1 MGVSDD
7 ESMTELKR
15 KMRIAYVFAFIA
27 MATFLAAASVSAM
40 SAAIR

>member
-15 KMRIAYVFAFIA
+15 KMRIAYVFALVA
-27 MATFLAAASVSAM
+27 MAAFLVAASVSAM